1 MRNHLTIKLVRTS
14 VLDPDDYGPEF
25 EKCLDKLVG
34 GKEAWKQPPRAHR
47 RGKIPETA
55 IVVQRCEDGP
65 EFWFNVANL
74 ALASG
79 SFIVSAI
86 ALWYTI
92 PKREKKENGQRF
104 VQVRT
109 DKWDVQISA
118 SGTAK
123 PSQKELKRILK
134 ALTGK

>member
-1 MRNHLTIKLVRTS
+1 MPKRITIKLARTT
-14 VLDPDDYGPEF
+14 VFDPDDYGPEF
-25 EKCLDKLVG
+25 EKCLDRLVG
-34 GKEAWKQPPRAHR
+34 GKEAWTQPPRAHR
-47 RGKIPETA
+47 RGMVEGTK

-109 DKWDVQISA
+109 DEWEVQIKANGSK
-118 SGTAK
+118 G
-123 PSQKELKRILK
+123 PSQKQLKRVLK
-134 ALTGK
+134 ALAAK